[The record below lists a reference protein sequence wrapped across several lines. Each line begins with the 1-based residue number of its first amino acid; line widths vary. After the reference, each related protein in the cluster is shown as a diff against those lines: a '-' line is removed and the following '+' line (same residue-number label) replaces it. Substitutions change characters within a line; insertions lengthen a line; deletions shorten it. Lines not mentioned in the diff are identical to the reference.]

1 MAMRTTSPSLSSA
14 ASLGYLLQNPHSL
27 AWFATMPTSGSCI
40 RSLSRFVFPSSKP
53 SFAGGIAVSNL
64 AGTKISTYGHGCRGV
79 SRLSFV
85 SPAASNLHFSTS
97 SVMGFELSSDNQCF
111 SVGKKVRRG
120 SSRVRAGLDGDDGIT
135 LEEEQKLDRGKNFVV
150 TTPLYYVNAAPHMG
164 SAYPTIAADAL
175 ARFQR
180 LQGRRV
186 VFITGTDEHGEKIA
200 TAAAAQGREPKDHC
214 DVVAAEYQSLWKEL
228 GIDYDRFIRTTEA
241 NHEKI
246 VDEFY
251 RRVLDKGD
259 IYRAQYEG
267 LYCVNCEEYKDEKEL
282 MEDNCC
288 PIHRKPCAERKEDN
302 YFFALSKYQQAIDD
316 LLTSNPNFVR
326 PSFRLN
332 EVQGWVNDGLRDFS
346 ISRAAVEWGIPV
358 PTDSKQTIYVWF
370 DALLGYLSALLEEGK
385 EPGVDNAAAG
395 GWPASVH
402 IIGKDILRFHAVYWP
417 AMLMSAGLPVPAA
430 VYGHGFLTKD
440 GLKMGKSLG
449 NTLEPKDLVS
459 KFGPDAVRYY
469 FLREIEFGKD
479 GDFSEER
486 FINIVNASLAN
497 TIGNLLN
504 RTLGLLK
511 KNCNATIAVDSST
524 IPEDHIVRKVASE
537 SVKTANRD
545 FTELNFS
552 GACDALLAI
561 ATAGNLYLDDRAPWS
576 RFKAGGSSAE
586 EAALDLI
593 VVSEVVRIVAV
604 GLSPVVPEF
613 CRRIYAQLGF
623 TEEVFRAITWEDT
636 QWGGLKAGQV
646 MVDAQPIFKRI
657 EVLEEEAGNPP
668 PKAKGKKEG
677 KKSKQKAP
685 AAAAS
690 NSV

>member
-1 MAMRTTSPSLSSA
+1 MAMRKASPSLSPA
-14 ASLGYLLQNPHSL
+14 ATLGIFLHN
-27 AWFATMPTSGSCI
+27 A
-40 RSLSRFVFPSSKP
+40 P
-53 SFAGGIAVSNL
+53 SFAPLGSMPRSSICFRSISRLVFLNSTSNFLGGFSSSNCVGLRSPSGNERIYARRSLRCAAKFGFSTQSFLGCEMSSSNQISNL
-64 AGTKISTYGHGCRGV
+64 EKVER
-79 SRLSFV
+79 RR
-85 SPAASNLHFSTS
+85 
-97 SVMGFELSSDNQCF
+97 
-111 SVGKKVRRG
+111 VGRA
-120 SSRVRAGLDGDDGIT
+120 RAGVDGDSSIT
-135 LEEEQKLDRGKNFVV
+135 LEEQQKVERGKPFVV

-180 LQGRRV
+180 LQGRKV

-200 TAAAAQGREPKDHC
+200 TAAAAQGRQPKDHC
-214 DVVAAEYQSLWKEL
+214 DAVAAEYQALWKDL
-228 GIDYDRFIRTTEA
+228 GIAYDRFIRTTES

-251 RRVLDKGD
+251 RRVLDNGD

-282 MEDNCC
+282 MENNCC

-316 LLTSNPNFVR
+316 LLTSNPDFVR
-326 PSFRLN
+326 PSFRMN
-332 EVQGWVNDGLRDFS
+332 EVQGWVKDGLRDFS

-358 PTDSKQTIYVWF
+358 PTDPKQTIYVWF
-370 DALLGYLSALLEEGK
+370 DALLGYLSALLAEEK
-385 EPGVDNAAAG
+385 EPTVENAAAG

-417 AMLMSAGLPVPAA
+417 AMLMSAGLPVPGA

-449 NTLEPKDLVS
+449 NTLEPKDLVT

-486 FINIVNASLAN
+486 FINIVNANLAN

-511 KNCNATIAVDSST
+511 KNCNATIQIDSSAV
-524 IPEDHIVRKVASE
+524 PEDNVVRKVA
-537 SVKTANRD
+537 VDAVRMANRD

-552 GACDALLAI
+552 GACDALLSI
-561 ATAGNLYLDDRAPWS
+561 ATAGNLYLDERAPWS
-576 RFKAGGSSAE
+576 KFKAGGTSTE

-593 VVSEVVRIVAV
+593 VVLEVVRIVAI
-604 GLSPVVPEF
+604 GLSPVIPEF
-613 CRRIYAQLGF
+613 CSRIYSQLGY
-623 TEEVFRAITWEDT
+623 TEENFRTISWEDT
-636 QWGGLKAGQV
+636 TWGGLKAGQV
-646 MVDAQPIFKRI
+646 MAEAQPIFKRI
-657 EVLEEEAGNPP
+657 EEPEKDAEKAS
-668 PKAKGKKEG
+668 PKAVSKKQA
-677 KKSKQKAP
+677 KKSKQKVEVAT
-685 AAAAS
+685 AS
-690 NSV
+690 TTVP